1 MGQGQGSLQGS
12 GTAPICEIATQNH
25 MPLCTCTVILWNVLP
40 YNGNLTLQESATIY
54 ILYVYIQY
62 TSVYTIHI
70 NIQYYFTELEYRRM
84 LYIYNIYHLPTPPR
98 AASVRRPSKFAQEA
112 FGHGNQC
119 RFSLGHLR
127 SSSKLLFLCL
137 WAFQCGVMKKIGY
150 NQDLTNVKWGFD
162 RY

>member
-40 YNGNLTLQESATIY
+40 YNGNLTLQKSATIY

-70 NIQYYFTELEYRRM
+70 HIQYYFTELEYRRM
-84 LYIYNIYHLPTPPR
+84 LYIYIPPPNTAESR
-98 AASVRRPSKFAQEA
+98 LGEETKQICPGSFWSWESVPFLAWPPEKFIKTA
-112 FGHGNQC
+112 
-119 RFSLGHLR
+119 
-127 SSSKLLFLCL
+127 LFM
-137 WAFQCGVMKKIGY
+137 FMGFMKKIGY